1 MTIVVKV
8 HIINTW
14 PTEHYIMELL
24 LRMFR
29 NAYSGGRVCSK
40 AAEQK
45 IINACK
51 SKNIRIGIKG
61 EIILEERK
69 KCRHTDHPVCMHL
82 STTSGLVLESLGTK
96 YETGKMGGRWHRLYR
111 Q

>member
-1 MTIVVKV
+1 MMVKV
-8 HIINTW
+8 HIINIW
-14 PTEHYIMELL
+14 PTGHNITNLL
-24 LRMFR
+24 LRMLR
-29 NAYSGGRVCSK
+29 NACPGGRVCSK
-40 AAEQK
+40 GAEQK
-45 IINACK
+45 IINACE

-82 STTSGLVLESLGTK
+82 STTSRLVLESLGTK